1 MKIKYFVC
9 QSIISLFFTLSAY
22 TLWAQIPNG
31 YYNAI
36 EGKKDKDLKTALY
49 QIISNNGFK
58 VVGYSGLWDAYK
70 DTDARPDGKVWDMYS
85 NTSNFTFVTDQ
96 DKGSGGTIEGDKYN
110 REHSFPQSWFEKAS
124 GDMKS
129 DLFNVY
135 PTDKLVNN
143 KRGNY
148 PYGETNGEIYKSD
161 NGFSKLGH
169 APFPDIQELFSNLT
183 INIKVISPVPIFI
196 LQHVMKMYFPNSEEK

>member
-9 QSIISLFFTLSAY
+9 QSIITLFFTLSAY

-31 YYNAI
+31 YYDAI

-135 PTDKLVNN
+135 PTDKLVN
-143 KRGNY
+143 K
-148 PYGETNGEIYKSD
+148 
-161 NGFSKLGH
+161 
-169 APFPDIQELFSNLT
+169 
-183 INIKVISPVPIFI
+183 
-196 LQHVMKMYFPNSEEK
+196 

>member
-1 MKIKYFVC
+1 M
-9 QSIISLFFTLSAY
+9 
-22 TLWAQIPNG
+22 
-31 YYNAI
+31 
-36 EGKKDKDLKTALY
+36 
-49 QIISNNGFK
+49 
-58 VVGYSGLWDAYK
+58 WDAYK

-110 REHSFPQSWFEKAS
+110 QEHSFPQSWFEKAS

-143 KRGNY
+143 KQVIIRMEKPMAKFIN
-148 PYGETNGEIYKSD
+148 PIMVSANW
-161 NGFSKLGH
+161 GH
-169 APFPDIQELFSNLT
+169 APFPEYSGNCFRT
-183 INIKVISPVPIFI
+183 
-196 LQHVMKMYFPNSEEK
+196 